1 MRKIYALVLM
11 TAMLFVG
18 TNAWAVD
25 VVGNDRAALQSA
37 INGVTGK
44 QTVTLKLQNN
54 ITLDGPIWLG
64 TEYLTD
70 TQDDYA
76 KSIILDLNGHSIE
89 MVGTGSTHNM
99 FVLTRGEL
107 LVRNSSATES
117 QIILSGSSNDGS
129 QIFSVYGS
137 YRSSRWNA
145 DGTSQD
151 EADSI
156 NTRTRGYVS
165 HLEIGERVKIIAAAN
180 CLGTGIAVDALHGS
194 CAGKNA
200 ATYYSKTLHYF
211 TDVFGSNH
219 GFAYGV
225 RVDLYGD
232 IEMISI
238 SSGNNK
244 AYGIKV
250 NGGVRS
256 PKETQSA
263 KPLRTTTMD
272 GSTNNY
278 LNNYDARREG
288 HKLDTI
294 DVPFVYVHNTAKV
307 QTNSGSTKSAA
318 IYASGYA
325 KWLIEG
331 HCEGNIGV
339 SVSSGSVEFHDA
351 VVVSTAENYVQPN
364 GGGSVSGSGS
374 AVVVNSRDAYA
385 GDVAVT
391 ITGDTKVAADAGY
404 AIEEVVKT
412 TNENTKVETITIEGG
427 TIEGGDKGAIIVSEK
442 TVENPATDVTVYGG
456 KISGNVA
463 AGTGD
468 ITDIL
473 PDGGSSTTAHV
484 TTVTDPETG
493 KTTIVVSE
501 GAAPTGQASI
511 SAIETAYDES
521 TTENRP
527 SIKVTGSGDLGSFTK
542 NIELKELELNL
553 MSGTPAVPVAQIC
566 TIPNGITLTVGRVVM
581 GTAAKI
587 IVEPG
592 GKFIVTGEQ
601 GIVAPKVDNIL
612 LKTSETAQAIFL
624 FNPAVSSNRHPN
636 ATVEFKTYA
645 HYYANPGI
653 AWQRFGIPAYN
664 NLQSIAYKNPA
675 NQGVIRTWIYDY
687 NAVADD
693 WNELG
698 EVGVNLNATS
708 MNRPFAGYMMECNAT
723 TEGTEFVMT
732 GELVGNTDANL
743 YANMTYTTF
752 ANSYTAPVKMRYFY
766 DKLGNGVAK
775 GLYLAKRNGHAYT
788 FETFNDLLGDLDG
801 TMILPMQSFILYN
814 PSMQTALNNIGYE
827 EMVYNPA
834 MGLPHVGAPARH
846 VDNDM
851 TKIII
856 SIEDEYGSKD
866 RLGLAKSDLFTD
878 GFDNGYDMPKLMNDE
893 LNIFIS
899 EDDYM
904 STMASNEIEN
914 TYIGFSCKEAGNYTI
929 NIVCAEGEEFV
940 LQDLS
945 NNALI
950 LMTNNASY
958 QFYANENERNDY
970 RFKIVSRQEMPTAV
984 ETIEKETISNDGIYT
999 ITGQY
1004 VGEMSIW
1011 NSLPEGMYIVNG
1023 VKKIK

>member
-1 MRKIYALVLM
+1 M
-11 TAMLFVG
+11 TAMLLIG
-18 TNAWAVD
+18 TNGWAVN
-25 VVGNDRAALQSA
+25 VVGNDRTALQNA

-44 QTVTLKLQNN
+44 QTVTLTLQNN

-456 KISGNVA
+456 NISGNVA

-592 GKFIVTGEQ
+592 GKFIVTGTQ
-601 GIVAPKVDNIL
+601 GIVAPSVDNIL
-612 LKTSETAQAIFL
+612 LKTSETAQATFL

-636 ATVEFKTYA
+636 ATVQMISTSYNNGASDF
-645 HYYANPGI
+645 HNH
-653 AWQRFGIPAYN
+653 RFGIPMISGLDNISSSTSNGTAFFKFNYETDSWQN
-664 NLQSIAYKNPA
+664 IGYLNHS
-675 NQGVIRTWIYDY
+675 T
-687 NAVADD
+687 
-693 WNELG
+693 LG
-698 EVGVNLNATS
+698 DNVDLTQMS
-708 MNRPFAGYMMECNAT
+708 SPFEFFQLLCNVPKGST
-723 TEGTEFVMT
+723 TTYTFT
-732 GELVGNTDANL
+732 GSLVGNDNPSRIVPQNTWL
-743 YANMTYTTF
+743 GIS
-752 ANSYTAPVKMRYFY
+752 NSYMGDMSIQQVINNLAGSMSKTIWTYEQSGTSDWSWHVGNYATLLFDGITAIK
-766 DKLGNGVAK
+766 
-775 GLYLAKRNGHAYT
+775 
-788 FETFNDLLGDLDG
+788 
-801 TMILPMQSFILYN
+801 PMQAFLVLNKSTESLE
-814 PSMQTALNNIGYE
+814 TATINYE
-827 EMVYNPA
+827 KTVWNPA
-834 MGLPHVGAPARH
+834 MGITSAPARS
-846 VDNDM
+846 M
-851 TKIII
+851 
-856 SIEDEYGSKD
+856 SIASWTT
-866 RLGLAKSDLFTD
+866 AKMVVSGENCLDDQVILVASSDFTPAY
-878 GFDNGYDMPKLMNDE
+878 DNGYDAEKYMNPSINFYVSADE
-893 LNIFIS
+893 A
-899 EDDYM
+899 M
-904 STMASNEIEN
+904 SVLATDNLAD
-914 TYIGFSCKEAGNYTI
+914 TYLGFSCVNAGIYTI
-929 NIVCAEGEEFV
+929 NFSNVNGESYDLIDLEANQTVHMTEG
-940 LQDLS
+940 
-945 NNALI
+945 
-950 LMTNNASY
+950 ASY
-958 QFYANENERNDY
+958 QFAANDNEQNDY
-970 RFKIVSRQEMPTAV
+970 RFRIVPRQEMPTDIETV
-984 ETIEKETISNDGIYT
+984 ENGMIKADGVYT

-1004 VGEMSIW
+1004 LGDLNVW
-1011 NSLPEGMYIVNG
+1011 NTLPAGLYIVNG
-1023 VKKIK
+1023 EKKVK